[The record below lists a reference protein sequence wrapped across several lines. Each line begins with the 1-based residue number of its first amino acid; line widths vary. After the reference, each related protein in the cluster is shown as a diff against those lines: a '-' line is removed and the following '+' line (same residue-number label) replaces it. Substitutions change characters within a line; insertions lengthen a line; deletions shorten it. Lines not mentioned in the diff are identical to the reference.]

1 MMDIF
6 YSNNINNN
14 FIELSASESH
24 HCAKVM
30 RKKKGDLLT
39 VLDGK
44 GSKYTAI
51 IIKADKKN
59 ILLEIKTIDRV
70 PNTGIGLH
78 LIISP
83 TKSHDRIDWLV
94 EKSTELGIQKISFMN
109 CDRTERK
116 KINLDRIKRISIS
129 AIKQSGQ
136 LYAPEINNILS
147 YKQIID
153 DISEDQRFI
162 AHLEKDKKKH
172 LRSIYNKS
180 KNCCILIG
188 PEGDF
193 TIDEINLAKENN
205 FHSITLGENTLRT
218 ETAGLFVVSLI
229 NILNE

>member
-6 YSNNINNN
+6 YSDNINNN
-14 FIELSASESH
+14 FIELSESESH

-30 RKKKGDLLT
+30 RKKKGDLVS

-44 GSKYTAI
+44 GSKYTALI
-51 IIKADKKN
+51 IQADKKN
-59 ILLEIKTIDRV
+59 VLLEIKTIDRV
-70 PNTGIGLH
+70 PNSGIGLH

-83 TKSHDRIDWLV
+83 TKSHDRIDWLI
-94 EKSTELGIQKISFMN
+94 EKATEIGIQKISFMN
-109 CDRTERK
+109 CARTERK

-136 LYAPEINNILS
+136 RYAPKINNILS

-153 DISEDQRFI
+153 NISDDQRFI
-162 AHLEKDKKKH
+162 AHLEEDKKKH
-172 LRSIYNKS
+172 LRSVYNKS
-180 KNCCILIG
+180 KNCCVLIG

-193 TIDEINLAKENN
+193 TIDEINLAKENH
-205 FHSITLGENTLRT
+205 FHSITLGKSTLRT
-218 ETAGLFVVSLI
+218 ETAGLFVASLI